1 MDNST
6 NVVLTGDQILQKVR
20 RMAFEIYENNFRE
33 KEIVI
38 AGVCD
43 KGIKL
48 AELLF
53 AELKDISPIK
63 LTLVKIDLDKENP
76 MSSDISINCDT
87 KTLKNKTIILVDDVL
102 NTGKT
107 FTYSMR
113 PFLNIKVKKI
123 EVAVLVNR
131 NHTQFPISS
140 NYTGYELST
149 TLNEHVE
156 VVLNKKKKEV
166 YLH

>member
-1 MDNST
+1 MDKSVNRIL
-6 NVVLTGDQILQKVR
+6 NGDQVMQKIR
-20 RMAFEIYENNFRE
+20 RMAFEIYENNFQE
-33 KEIVI
+33 KELVI
-38 AGVCD
+38 AGVCE
-43 KGIKL
+43 KGMRL

-53 AELKDISPIK
+53 KELDKISPIK
-63 LTLVKIDLDKENP
+63 LNLVKIDLDKVNP
-76 MSSDISINCDT
+76 RADNTTINCET
-87 KTLKNKTIILVDDVL
+87 STLSNKTIILVDDVL

-107 FTYSMR
+107 FAYSMR
-113 PFLNIKVKKI
+113 PFLDIKVKKI

-131 NHTQFPISS
+131 SHTKFPISS